1 MSNFKSITESL
12 RINPSPALQK
22 MFLLRNRMRC
32 PSEFLMSEVPNRHLW
47 MSLRRPTR
55 VRNQKVHEVLRVSAS
70 GRVDGDWRLQNRRSQ
85 RCRFLATRLLAKTL
99 NTSCTFCSRGAPQS
113 QPERN
118 WLPLQASVACGG
130 GSLCVREAL
139 LTREVGALLAQALGV
154 AATGGTGHALRAHH
168 AHVEV
173 LVKKVDRIE
182 HGDVART

>member
-55 VRNQKVHEVLRVSAS
+55 VRNQKVHEVLRVSARC
-70 GRVDGDWRLQNRRSQ
+70 GVAKNPQ
-85 RCRFLATRLLAKTL
+85 RYDLRFCKWKSPSTRLLAETL

-154 AATGGTGHALRAHH
+154 AATGGAGHALRAHH

-173 LVKKVDRIE
+173 LVEKINRIE